1 MFARS
6 FVVISCSPGLKA
18 IVYSLDLR
26 ELEPTHSKQRWEDQF
41 DYKSSVLGPVDGT
54 LCKTL
59 MHASLDDLSC
69 LEQYSKLQ
77 ALFRRPSKSYRPNSD
92 QRSNTNQ
99 QTFRTPAHNYFLSSL

>member
-1 MFARS
+1 VFAQS

-18 IVYSLDLR
+18 IVYSLDLG

-54 LCKTL
+54 LCETL

-69 LEQYSKLQ
+69 LEQYSKIASFISAAVEIVQTKLRPALQ
-77 ALFRRPSKSYRPNSD
+77 HEPADLQD
-92 QRSNTNQ
+92 TRS
-99 QTFRTPAHNYFLSSL
+99 